1 MKTVIEV
8 NQSNMASVVE
18 TLSAGVKGFD
28 TETTGVGYY
37 DRPFLLT
44 IAKGE
49 ETFYFDL
56 SVVIPPQDV
65 LLGKN
70 YSHNAKFDA
79 IMLSQVGL
87 TMPQSIHCTMVA
99 ERLIRNDRLPGDYSL
114 DKTAKRYGLEKDN
127 RVDEYIKALGL
138 YEVRQVDEKTEKVPQ
153 FHKVPK
159 ELMKEYACQ
168 DAWLHLQIGL
178 LQEDLLE
185 EVI

>member
-8 NQSNMASVVE
+8 TKDNLDPVVDA
-18 TLSAGVKGFD
+18 LFYGSKGVD
-28 TETTGVGYY
+28 TETTGVGHS

-44 IAKGE
+44 MAKAD
-49 ETFYFDL
+49 TVYYFDL
-56 SVVIPPQDV
+56 REIKPPQEV
-65 LLGKN
+65 FTGKL
-70 YSHNAKFDA
+70 YSHNAKFDVK
-79 IMLSQVGL
+79 MLVQVGYA
-87 TMPQSIHCTMVA
+87 MPQSIHCTMVA

-178 LQEDLLE
+178 LQEGLLE